1 MFQIQNVGLGTFTS
15 SFSSFFYFFP
25 FYFYCREKKKD
36 EKAVSRFYMCVCSV
50 LCDSLQHHGLQPARL
65 LCPWEVPGKS
75 TGVGCHFLLQG
86 IFSTTGVEPLSLVSP
101 ALAGRFSNT
110 ALSIFLG
117 CKKKGNNPSI
127 LVLTLKI
134 SNKLEFDIKAKA
146 TNAKINKW
154 EHTQVKSSAQQR

>member
-1 MFQIQNVGLGTFTS
+1 M
-15 SFSSFFYFFP
+15 
-25 FYFYCREKKKD
+25 
-36 EKAVSRFYMCVCSV
+36 CSV

-65 LCPWEVPGKS
+65 LCPWEFPGKN

-86 IFSTTGVEPLSLVSP
+86 IFSTPGVEPLSLVSP

-134 SNKLEFDIKAKA
+134 SNKLGFDIKAKA